1 MVRHGRVTT
10 GLCCAERDI
19 HPCVM
24 WMALALPLFVLPALV
39 GFSRW
44 EERVMSGPL
53 VAARPSATD

>member
-1 MVRHGRVTT
+1 
-10 GLCCAERDI
+10 
-19 HPCVM
+19 M

-53 VAARPSATD
+53 VSARPAATD